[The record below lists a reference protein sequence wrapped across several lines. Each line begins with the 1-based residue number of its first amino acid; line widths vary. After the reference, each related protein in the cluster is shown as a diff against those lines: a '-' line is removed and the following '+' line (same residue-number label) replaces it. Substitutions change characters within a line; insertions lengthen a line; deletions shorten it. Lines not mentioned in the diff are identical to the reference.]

1 MVHFP
6 HATEVAEIQRKMKVQ
21 QLCSDLYYKEMF
33 LTAAELDGE
42 GLSCISCFV
51 CFMLDRLQS

>member
-1 MVHFP
+1 
-6 HATEVAEIQRKMKVQ
+6 MKVQ

-51 CFMLDRLQS
+51 CFMLDGLQS